1 MRTFKLLTAFV
12 FTLCLLAFVGCSKEE
27 LQNSAGESAEAENSA
42 KISESVDF
50 KAANNGPKGA
60 HYNLNIIGVPKDK
73 TASMTGNNGHRIF
86 MPLHRKSKI
95 MLIEGDDYKVLDA
108 NGTDGSASFQLPN
121 PDPDGDN
128 ITSYSIWMRA
138 LGKPGGKAIITTCA
152 DADLTDDYYE
162 VCSAEYLE
170 VERQKG
176 KPRFENVS
184 KTMLTIHIEEDITFT
199 DGDGVEQ
206 TVKAGRYTIFD
217 EAFEDYFWEYD
228 NNGLKLLQLRFY
240 EVGTD
245 IS

>member
-1 MRTFKLLTAFV
+1 MRTIKSFPTFV
-12 FTLCLLAFVGCSKEE
+12 FAFCLLAITGCSKEE
-27 LQNSAGESAEAENSA
+27 LHDPAAESADVLNSADVSKKHE
-42 KISESVDF
+42 F
-50 KAANNGPKGA
+50 KANNAPNGA

-95 MLIEGDDYKVLDA
+95 MLIEGDDFAVLDA

-128 ITSYSIWMRA
+128 MTSYSIWMRA
-138 LGKPGGKAIITTCA
+138 LGKPGGSAIITTCA
-152 DADLTDDYYE
+152 DADLGDDYYE

-184 KTMLTIHIEEDITFT
+184 KTLLTILVEEDITFT

-206 TVKAGRYTIFD
+206 TIKAGRYTIFD

-228 NNGLKLLQLRFY
+228 NQGLKLLQLRFY

>member
-1 MRTFKLLTAFV
+1 
-12 FTLCLLAFVGCSKEE
+12 
-27 LQNSAGESAEAENSA
+27 
-42 KISESVDF
+42 
-50 KAANNGPKGA
+50 
-60 HYNLNIIGVPKDK
+60 
-73 TASMTGNNGHRIF
+73 
-86 MPLHRKSKI
+86 
-95 MLIEGDDYKVLDA
+95 MLIEGDDFAVLDA

-128 ITSYSIWMRA
+128 MTSYSIWMRA
-138 LGKPGGKAIITTCA
+138 LGKPGGGAIITTCA
-152 DADLTDDYYE
+152 DADLSDDYYE

-184 KTMLTIHIEEDITFT
+184 KTLLTILVEEDITFT
-199 DGDGVEQ
+199 DGDGIEQ
-206 TVKAGRYTIFD
+206 TIESGRYTIFD

-240 EVGTD
+240 EAGTD